1 MQAKV
6 AVVRKRRRH
15 SEEFRARVV
24 AASRQPGVSV
34 SAVALANGLNAN
46 LLRRWIKE
54 SVERVP
60 LRRQLAVNPV
70 VGPMTVVPVAIES
83 AEDRVGEGI
92 RIDIRRAG
100 VAVQLAWPATRIAE
114 LSGLLKDLLR

>member
-1 MQAKV
+1 MQGKDSV
-6 AVVRKRRRH
+6 LRKRRRH
-15 SEEFRARVV
+15 SEEFRKSVV

-54 SVERVP
+54 SGERVP
-60 LRRQLAVNPV
+60 VRRPSAVNPV
-70 VGPMTVVPVAIES
+70 VAPMTLVPVAVES
-83 AEDRVGEGI
+83 GESVEEI

-100 VAVQLAWPATRIAE
+100 MAVQLAWPAGRLAE
-114 LSGLLKDLLR
+114 LSGLLKELLR